1 VRGPSRPTAA
11 NTSCLMCGGTV
22 GACACCA
29 CACACTCPSPRV
41 WQKNST
47 RLSVFFLSFQNPA
60 RAGGDP
66 VLLPHPSFGLPV
78 FFPFLQYQKRHSRG
92 GAYTKASSEVGEGG
106 RAAIALTLTT
116 PTPALPVNPHLP
128 LKRNCPELRLRCTQK
143 NFTRA
148 LSPDTRRGLART
160 THTHTHTHTPHT
172 LALTHTHRSRLSDSC
187 EDGEALELPC
197 TRPPSPQGSSKD
209 LQQN

>member
-1 VRGPSRPTAA
+1 
-11 NTSCLMCGGTV
+11 MCNMHMT
-22 GACACCA
+22 
-29 CACACTCPSPRV
+29 CACTCACTCVHVHVHAHVLRQESGKRI
-41 WQKNST
+41 QLACLFS
-47 RLSVFFLSFQNPA
+47 FFLSKI
-60 RAGGDP
+60 
-66 VLLPHPSFGLPV
+66 LLVQVGTLSSSPIPRLGCLFSFL
-78 FFPFLQYQKRHSRG
+78 FLQYQKRHSRG